1 MNHLNFCRFTAMA
14 LLWLSQSM
22 AQAALFEDDEARRAI
37 LDLRQKLEQLSG
49 TGTAQNKSQAEEV
62 FKLRGALLDLQ
73 AQIDA
78 VKADQARLR
87 GANEQ
92 LLRELSEQQQRQK
105 DVQLGLDD
113 RLRKFEP
120 VKVNVDG
127 VDITVEPA
135 EKRDYESAMA
145 VFRKGDF
152 AAAETYLSGFVL
164 RYPQSGYL
172 PSALFWLGNAEY
184 VNKDYAGAV
193 AHFKRM
199 LNLAPKHLRASEAM
213 LAISNC
219 QIELKDIKAA
229 RKTLEE
235 LVKTYPDA
243 EAAQA
248 AKERL
253 SKLK

>member
-1 MNHLNFCRFTAMA
+1 MNNVHLRRFTAIG
-14 LLWLSQSM
+14 LIGLSQSF
-22 AQAALFEDDEARRAI
+22 AHAALFEDDEARRAI
-37 LDLRQKLEQLSG
+37 LDLRQKLEQLGG
-49 TGTAQNKSQAEEV
+49 TGVAQNKTQSEEI
-62 FKLRGALLDLQ
+62 FKLRNALLDLQ

-78 VKADQARLR
+78 LKSDQARLR

-105 DVQLGLDD
+105 DLQLGVDD

-120 VKVNVDG
+120 VKVNLDG
-127 VDITVEPA
+127 VDFLVEPT
-135 EKRDYESAMA
+135 EKRDYESAMG

-152 AAAETYLSGFVL
+152 AVAESHLSSFVL
-164 RYPQSGYL
+164 RYPNSGYL

-184 VNKDYAGAV
+184 AIKDYAGAV

-219 QIELKDIKAA
+219 QIELKDIKTA
-229 RKTLEE
+229 RKTLDE
-235 LVKTYPDA
+235 LVKNFPDS

-253 SKLK
+253 TKLK

>member
-1 MNHLNFCRFTAMA
+1 MNHVNFCRFTAMA

-184 VNKDYAGAV
+184 VIKDYAGAV
-193 AHFKRM
+193 THFKRM

-253 SKLK
+253 SKIK